1 MAIID
6 FKATKCKHCYK
17 CVRNCEV
24 KAIMIKDERA
34 EIMPDKCILCGK
46 TYTYCSRCEEFDHLP
61 RWMEIYCSDN
71 CRTIFNT
78 LTEYNAENITAREA
92 AERMKDCDM
101 SDVSKFHEV
110 NQKMIAK
117 IQKETADIKLQ
128 KISEKDIV
136 EPDSVVDEEN
146 SEEIE
151 TRKPVR
157 TRKRK

>member
-1 MAIID
+1 M
-6 FKATKCKHCYK
+6 
-17 CVRNCEV
+17 V
-24 KAIMIKDERA
+24 KKNNK
-34 EIMPDKCILCGK
+34 KCILCGK

-136 EPDSVVDEEN
+136 ETDSVVDEEN

-157 TRKRK
+157 TKKRK